1 MELNEFIK
9 NFAEQFDD
17 IELADI
23 QFNTRYKELE
33 EWSSI
38 TALSLIAMAKTQY
51 GKTITGLEVRSCNT
65 VEELFNLIA
74 SK

>member
-1 MELNEFIK
+1 MELQEFIK

-17 IELADI
+17 VELDDI
-23 QFNTRYKELE
+23 QPNTCYKELE

-38 TALSLIAMAKTQY
+38 TAMSLIAMAKTSY

-65 VEELFNLIA
+65 VQELFNLIA

>member
-1 MELNEFIK
+1 MEIKEFIE

-23 QFNTRYKELE
+23 QPNTRYKELE

-38 TALSLIAMAKTQY
+38 TAMSLIAMAKTQY

>member
-1 MELNEFIK
+1 MEIKEFIE
-9 NFAEQFDD
+9 NFAEQLDD
-17 IELADI
+17 VELEDI
-23 QFNTRYKELE
+23 QPNTRYKELE

-38 TALSLIAMAKTQY
+38 TAMSLIAMAKTQY